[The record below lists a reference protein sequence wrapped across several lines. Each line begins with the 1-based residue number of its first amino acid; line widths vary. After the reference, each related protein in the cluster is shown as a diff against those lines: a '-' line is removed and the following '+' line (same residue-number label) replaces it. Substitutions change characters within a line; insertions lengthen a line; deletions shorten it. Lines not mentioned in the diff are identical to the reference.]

1 MRRRGLNALLCGLAL
16 VLAGC
21 GGLSRA
27 DFEQVA
33 NGEEASRDR
42 VAVAAMVR
50 DELAT
55 LASAMPWLDWR
66 AHSVDQECSP
76 ASAGLI
82 KQSYWLRCM
91 TSVIVYAGY
100 DGDLLGAIQR
110 FDDTVIAAHWGNIGS
125 SAAGMIDYYRSRP
138 AGSPPH
144 QASDLPDVRYSG
156 PTTPC
161 GTALTLSQRW
171 LEAGQPLTAEERAEP
186 QRLPESRP
194 VYERLDP
201 LDHVAVKTELLAQ
214 HQYVAVV
221 TFGVQCDYDVGD

>member
-1 MRRRGLNALLCGLAL
+1 MCGLAL

-33 NGEEASRDR
+33 NSEEASRDR
-42 VAVAAMVR
+42 VAVAAMAR
-50 DELAT
+50 DGLAT
-55 LASAMPWLDWR
+55 LVSAMPWLDWR

-76 ASAGLI
+76 ESAGLI
-82 KQSYWLRCM
+82 KQAYWLRCM
-91 TSVIVYAGY
+91 TRVTVYAGY

-110 FDDTVIAAHWGNIGS
+110 FDDTVIAAHWDNSGS
-125 SAAGMIDYYRSRP
+125 SAASMIDYYRSRP
-138 AGSPPH
+138 AGSPPFT
-144 QASDLPDVRYSG
+144 ASDLPGVGYTG

-171 LEAGQPLTAEERAEP
+171 LEAGQPLPAEEQATP
-186 QRLPESRP
+186 QPSPEFRP

-201 LDHVAVKTELLAQ
+201 LDHVAVRTELLAQ

-221 TFGVQCDYDVGD
+221 TLGVQCDYDVGD